1 MRAKS
6 TSPQVELLK
15 TRLDQ
20 FVDLNHALCKLARV
34 IDWGAFDEVFGR
46 LYCEGFGRPAQA
58 DASAG
63 RSALFEAHFQFE

>member
-20 FVDLNHALCKLARV
+20 FVDLNHPLCKLARV
-34 IDWGAFDEVFGR
+34 IDWGAFDE
-46 LYCEGFGRPAQA
+46 GFGRPAQA
-58 DASAG
+58 DAVVG
-63 RSALFEAHFQFE
+63 RSALFEAHF